1 MPLHTSRT
9 TWSEFIKLL
18 EHDKT
23 FQRDDELQIMD
34 QLDMLSVFSGHIRF
48 LEDRQE
54 ETRDRKKLKLRRGQR
69 KNRDTFQTF
78 LEELHDYGTLTSLS
92 LWSEL
97 FPFISKDE
105 RYVILTELTVYAT
118 GPDS

>member
-1 MPLHTSRT
+1 M
-9 TWSEFIKLL
+9 KLL

-34 QLDMLSVFSGHIRF
+34 RADMLNVFSSHIRF

-54 ETRDRKKLKLRRGQR
+54 EMRERKKLKHRRFQR
-69 KNRDTFQTF
+69 KNRDEFQTF

-97 FPFISKDE
+97 YPVISKDD
-105 RYVILTELTVYAT
+105 R
-118 GPDS
+118 